1 MEPHNRRTLGPGQPA
16 SILCGQGLALA
27 GAVLA
32 ARRETKCE
40 EEQDDV
46 EQADHG
52 WAGPGAC
59 GQQAIRSQLPSIRI
73 TKDGLGPTQDTVP
86 SQVPAAAPHQP
97 FCSPGARPQG
107 EEAFIHPIVHST
119 RSPWPDVGE
128 AARMRH
134 KQSLPSPSSQSDR
147 EVPK

>member
-27 GAVLA
+27 GAVLT

-40 EEQDDV
+40 EEPDDA

-52 WAGPGAC
+52 WAGPGAR

-73 TKDGLGPTQDTVP
+73 TKDRLGPTHETQSPARSQQQPHTHPSALREPDHREKRHSFIQSFTQQGVP
-86 SQVPAAAPHQP
+86 GKMLGKLQ
-97 FCSPGARPQG
+97 
-107 EEAFIHPIVHST
+107 E
-119 RSPWPDVGE
+119 
-128 AARMRH
+128 
-134 KQSLPSPSSQSDR
+134 
-147 EVPK
+147 